1 MLPLKGSRYFLLIT
15 VYLFLSIFK
24 EHFKIRDL
32 PPNETIII
40 PSLMKSERQGPHSG
54 LSLDNGTIS
63 SVLIIVGSKCSVLN
77 WGYLTLTLHRTTAP
91 PQPCYLM
98 LSRPNVQR
106 DLMLRAIKSSPLW
119 TR

>member
-1 MLPLKGSRYFLLIT
+1 M
-15 VYLFLSIFK
+15 FLSIFK

-91 PQPCYLM
+91 PPAM
-98 LSRPNVQR
+98 LPNAQLAKCSKR
-106 DLMLRAIKSSPLW
+106 FDAEGD
-119 TR
+119 